1 MWRTFVP
8 NTISNIRIGLDN
20 EICQDDEEEK
30 FQVNYKIILC
40 LPNGCIL
47 ENSVAIK
54 IQEKGMCLY
63 VTTK

>member
-1 MWRTFVP
+1 M
-8 NTISNIRIGLDN
+8 DN

-30 FQVNYKIILC
+30 FQVNYNKIILC